1 MGLFPTC
8 SLNHKKTSTGASL
21 RLELNITL
29 LTRTKSVQN
38 IATIIPCIKKVQCS
52 LSSGWAMHGVENR
65 SFQNYVL
72 LQQKQAVFQNLVS
85 CLARQHFWAS
95 YGHWTFACQ
104 FHKYC
109 HFSGFETQTKCSSS
123 EIGFQHDYFV
133 TSVRVKC
140 VVLSEFEM
148 HNKWINTFT
157 KNTTIKVEQK
167 LAYWKQRKETFKLH
181 VVLVHFS

>member
-1 MGLFPTC
+1 MRAEISFVDTVLYMGLFPTC

-85 CLARQHFWAS
+85 CLARQHFSAS

-109 HFSGFETQTKCSSS
+109 HSRDLRHRPSA
-123 EIGFQHDYFV
+123 
-133 TSVRVKC
+133 VRVK
-140 VVLSEFEM
+140 
-148 HNKWINTFT
+148 
-157 KNTTIKVEQK
+157 
-167 LAYWKQRKETFKLH
+167 
-181 VVLVHFS
+181 LVFNMIIL